1 VVLNP
6 VSFLMAT
13 TRSLATRIRKRVI
26 RRRLSQPHSPVPEP
40 HLFEAL
46 ELLFE
51 REHFPQAIDKKHFRM
66 ELLEHLEAVNIL
78 FESAG

>member
-51 REHFPQAIDKKHFRM
+51 REQFPQAIDKKHFRR
-66 ELLEHLEAVNIL
+66 ELLEDLEAANIL